1 MDIKKLEHTFASEVA
16 TLLNEHLPFEEE
28 NEQTILQAGGIQL
41 IALVDDK
48 VVGYIA
54 GYEIQQVTKEFP
66 HFHEE
71 LAPLLKT
78 LQTPKSYYTSH
89 LVVHPD
95 ARGMGIGKALV
106 NTYMDAVKLCANA
119 LVVVGWVKSDTNS
132 WDAEKLF
139 AAHQFP
145 HKLYLK
151 NYFEPYDVYCP
162 NCAGRCI
169 CDAHIFYKML

>member
-1 MDIKKLEHTFASEVA
+1 MDIRKLEATYASEVA

-28 NEQTILQAGGIQL
+28 NEQTILQADGIQL
-41 IALVDDK
+41 MALVDDK

-54 GYEIQQVTKEFP
+54 GYEIKQVKKEFP
-66 HFHEE
+66 YFQKE
-71 LAPLLKT
+71 LTPLLET
-78 LQTPKSYYTSH
+78 LQAPKSYYTSH

-106 NTYMDAVKLCANA
+106 DAYMDAVKRYANA

-139 AAHQFP
+139 AAHHFT
-145 HKLYLK
+145 HKLYMK
-151 NYFEPYDVYCP
+151 QYFEPFDVYCP

-169 CDAHIFYKML
+169 CDAHIFYKSV